1 MYSQSIIPQ
10 SLTTCQR
17 RINDSFLRIGFLEF
31 MKIVFNSLLRFRAFS
46 PSTFLDSLISIAL
59 LSYKPITYLCFTLT
73 LSYKIYGHLTPSPE
87 GKIRQSLSKKN
98 PWKNPLK
105 IFKLP
110 KGMNLRKISRILKI
124 FNFKCSRSRCR
135 KNV

>member
-73 LSYKIYGHLTPSPE
+73 LSYKIYGHLTPSPK
-87 GKIRQSLSKKN
+87 GKQDSHFVRKN
-98 PWKNPLK
+98 LWKNP
-105 IFKLP
+105 IFKFP
-110 KGMNLRKISRILKI
+110 KGINLRKISRILKI

-135 KNV
+135 KKC